1 MLHGRKQH
9 ERIKMRLRLAGSSLA
24 AVARELGVSSSTVII
39 VSQGLRRSR
48 RIEALIAA
56 KLATTPERLWPDRYR
71 LVALQ
76 APAGRPLQKEDCMPS
91 G

>member
-24 AVARELGVSSSTVII
+24 AVARELGVSSSTVTI
-39 VSQGLRRSR
+39 VCQGLRRSR
-48 RIEALIAA
+48 RVEALIAA
-56 KLATTPERLWPDRYR
+56 KLDTTPERLWPDRYPR
-71 LVALQ
+71 IATP
-76 APAGRPLQKEDCMPS
+76 APGRRPLQRESRMPS